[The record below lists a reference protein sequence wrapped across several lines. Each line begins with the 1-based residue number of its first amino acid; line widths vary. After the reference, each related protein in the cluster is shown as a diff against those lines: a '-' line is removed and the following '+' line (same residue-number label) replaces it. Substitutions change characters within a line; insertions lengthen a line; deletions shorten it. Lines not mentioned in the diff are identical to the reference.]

1 MFGFRS
7 QSKEITGYTPAHET
21 VQERLAWLATVG
33 DPSMSYIRYGNDRLK
48 DGWFCRIEIHA
59 AVKDVQMQ
67 IRAETNPNFD
77 DAIAEL
83 TAKVRQV
90 FK

>member
-7 QSKEITGYTPAHET
+7 QSKELTGYTPAHET

-33 DPSMSYIRYGNDRLK
+33 DPAISYIRYNNDKLK
-48 DGWFCRIEIHA
+48 DGWFCRIEIPA
-59 AVKDVQMQ
+59 TIKGVQMN